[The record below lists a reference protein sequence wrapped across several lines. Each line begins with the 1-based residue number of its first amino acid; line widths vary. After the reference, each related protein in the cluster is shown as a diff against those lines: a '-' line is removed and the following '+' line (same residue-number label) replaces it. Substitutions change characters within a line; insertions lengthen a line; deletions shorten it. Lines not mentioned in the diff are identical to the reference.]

1 MAGHAGNTA
10 CARGADDE
18 FGKGGNAYD
27 RYYGDPDQVGK
38 PSLGPLDEPAITA
51 YRFSPARSAAKAGR
65 SPIPTAG
72 TCESAAMRPSSS
84 LTRPATHWTASTRP
98 ATPPHSGPPTATP
111 AQARPS
117 ASS

>member
-27 RYYGDPDQVGK
+27 RYYGDPDQVRN

-51 YRFSPARSAAKAGR
+51 YRFSPARSQQ
-65 SPIPTAG
+65 
-72 TCESAAMRPSSS
+72 
-84 LTRPATHWTASTRP
+84 RPAGHRSRRLVP
-98 ATPPHSGPPTATP
+98 ARAP
-111 AQARPS
+111 R
-117 ASS
+117 